1 MIKEAQMDLIEI
13 LSKLFRGGQVSHRYG
28 DPRGDRFK
36 VEAMKNKCKSLAF
49 WFSSL
54 RQRKELSTICVH
66 ENSVPIVGATALIFL
81 GK

>member
-1 MIKEAQMDLIEI
+1 MIKEAQMDLLEI
-13 LSKLFRGGQVSHRYG
+13 LSKLFCGRQVSHRYA
-28 DPRGDRFK
+28 DPRGNRFK

-54 RQRKELSTICVH
+54 KEKGTVYICVH